1 MLRIS
6 CIYTFQVSEDIEANV
21 AQIKQNEPYIIV
33 TEVGTTKQF
42 FVVAERCITIESNTF
57 QDALTD
63 MICLYF
69 TMDITYPPSLY
80 PVLLSIQR
88 FVLGIKDKQIVPP
101 AVTRLLSSLDQ
112 HQLPNTS

>member
-1 MLRIS
+1 M
-6 CIYTFQVSEDIEANV
+6 
-21 AQIKQNEPYIIV
+21 QIKQNEPYIVV
-33 TEVGTTKQF
+33 TDGVTNRQF
-42 FVVAERCITIESNTF
+42 FVVVKRNITIESNTF

-69 TMDITYPPSLY
+69 AMDITYPSSLY

-88 FVLGIKDKQIVPP
+88 FEFGIKDKQIIPP

-112 HQLPNTS
+112 HHKE